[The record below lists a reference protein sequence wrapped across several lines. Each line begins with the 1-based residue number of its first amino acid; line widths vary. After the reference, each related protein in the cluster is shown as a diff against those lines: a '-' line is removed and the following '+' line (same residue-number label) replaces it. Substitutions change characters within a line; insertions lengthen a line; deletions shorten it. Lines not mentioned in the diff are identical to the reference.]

1 MSTITSVYIFF
12 QFQCIFIRFD
22 VYMLNFVVCGRFYNF
37 VRGGTP
43 YNDVISQESR
53 DLNFRVFI
61 YAADVFPV
69 VSNTRTN
76 RNK

>member
-1 MSTITSVYIFF
+1 MSTITSVYMYL

-37 VRGGTP
+37 GRDGTP

-53 DLNFRVFI
+53 DLNFRVLI
-61 YAADVFPV
+61 YAAEVFPV
-69 VSNTRTN
+69 VANTRTN